1 MVLYDHLFIVL
12 QDYEYSRTKMS
23 KMRTTQL
30 NAKIYY
36 QLPRE
41 VVAHKNR
48 RIGGPFRVEVL
59 KHLL

>member
-12 QDYEYSRTKMS
+12 QDYKYSQTKMS

-36 QLPRE
+36 HLPRE

-48 RIGGPFRVEVL
+48 RIGGLFRVEVL

>member
-1 MVLYDHLFIVL
+1 MVLYVHLFIVL
-12 QDYEYSRTKMS
+12 QDYKYSRTKMS

-36 QLPRE
+36 HLLRE
-41 VVAHKNR
+41 VVTHKNR
-48 RIGGPFRVEVL
+48 HMGGFVRVEVL